1 VAVVS
6 RFRDLPEAETASA
19 TLRAAGIQNAV
30 TDAHTIGLL
39 WTYSVALGWIRL
51 RVRGQDL
58 EAARELLESAVVIEP
73 PEIGPEA
80 EPDEICPKCG
90 STDLALVKGSRK
102 TVALL
107 LLTQIA
113 PVWFWRPRLICR
125 GCWCSRVVPTRFR
138 PELFFAML
146 AAALLAIAAL
156 VIVYFVVGT
165 FISQSS
171 PHYYNAY

>member
-1 VAVVS
+1 VS

-51 RVRGQDL
+51 RVRDSDL
-58 EAARELLESAVVIEP
+58 ETARELLEPAVVIEP

-90 STDLALVKGSRK
+90 STDVALVKGSRK

-107 LLTQIA
+107 LLTEIA
-113 PVWFWRPRLICR
+113 PLWFWRPRLVCR
-125 GCWCSRVVPTRFR
+125 SCGLSRVAPVHFR
-138 PELFFAML
+138 GDVFFVML
-146 AAALLAIAAL
+146 AAAFLTIAAL
-156 VIVYFVVGT
+156 LIVYFVVGT
-165 FISQSS
+165 FVSRTS
-171 PHYYNAY
+171 PNYYGG